1 MLEPVKK
8 IRLYETIVKQIQ
20 QLILSGR
27 LKSGEKLP
35 PEREL
40 AEQLEVSRTS
50 IREALRAL
58 EMMGFLESKVGT
70 GGGTYVRAMTLES
83 IISPF
88 SRVLLR
94 NDEFIVELL
103 ELRLFLEIEVSR
115 LAAMRRDQD
124 DINAMEMAI
133 TSMRNDI
140 ESGGTGFKGDN
151 AFHEAIA
158 KAANNRVIQLLQNMC
173 GNLLEVE
180 REEHLKE
187 SEVESRRAL
196 SQHERILEAIK
207 LGDEELAGE
216 IMSHHIHK
224 ISKYIKS
231 NRNRRKLPIEDDT
244 V

>member
-8 IRLYETIVKQIQ
+8 IRLYESIVNQIQ
-20 QLILSGR
+20 HLILSGN

-40 AEQLEVSRTS
+40 AEQLKVSRTS

-70 GGGTYVRAMTLES
+70 GGGTYVRTMSLDS

-88 SRVLLR
+88 SQVLLR

-124 DINAMEMAI
+124 DIDAMETAI
-133 TSMRNDI
+133 TTMRKDI
-140 ESGGTGFKGDN
+140 ESGGTGLKGDN
-151 AFHEAIA
+151 DFHYTLA
-158 KAANNRVIQLLQNMC
+158 KAANNRVIQQLQNMC

-180 REEHLKE
+180 REEHLRGSDEE
-187 SEVESRRAL
+187 SLRAL

-224 ISKYIKS
+224 ISKFIKS
-231 NRNRRKLPIEDDT
+231 NRNRQKLAVDSNT